1 MGSSLMRTLIEIPLW
16 ILANILC
23 SIIPTAI
30 AYQFGTQVL
39 GWTQVQAGF
48 YLTVMVIATMTWGSW
63 AALIW
68 SRSRAVR
75 VGLRASTVL
84 PGIVTSAI
92 GVLGLWTG
100 FGAVFAWALV
110 IAAGIGTS
118 VAAVLLSKKLGV
130 RPSTFAAKNVLAGLV
145 AFPFV
150 TTMIAGVIGS
160 VWYHFITHP
169 VDGNWRSLVSFA
181 TVMVTVMAVA
191 LISTVIPALTSSFAQ
206 RATAK
211 LR

>member
-1 MGSSLMRTLIEIPLW
+1 MGSNFMRTLIEIPLW

-30 AYQFGTQVL
+30 AFQFGTQVL
-39 GWTQVQAGF
+39 GWSPAQSAF
-48 YLTVMVIATMTWGSW
+48 YLSAMVLATMTWGSW

-75 VGLRASTVL
+75 IGLRASTVL
-84 PGIVTSAI
+84 PGVVTSAI

-100 FGAVFAWALV
+100 FGAVFAWAV
-110 IAAGIGTS
+110 MIAAGIGTS
-118 VAAVLLSKKLGV
+118 VAAVLLSKRLGV
-130 RPSTFAAKNVLAGLV
+130 RPTTFAAKNVVAGLV

-150 TTMIAGVIGS
+150 TTMIAGVIGG
-160 VWYHFITHP
+160 VWYHYITHP
-169 VDGNWRSLVSFA
+169 ADGNWRSLAGFG

-191 LISTVIPALTSSFAQ
+191 LISTVIPAVTSSFAQ
-206 RATAK
+206 RAAAK